1 MASSTPPL
9 YTYALL
15 ASLKG
20 GSFMRHSPHSLSSP
34 TPDTKGTPQSVH
46 RGLEMR
52 CLENAEEQSRHRGA
66 CPAATSSSHA
76 GHTVGKKMSRK
87 DFITPPLTAPLSGET
102 IHLN

>member
-20 GSFMRHSPHSLSSP
+20 GSSMRHSPHSLSSP

-52 CLENAEEQSRHRGA
+52 CLENPEEQSRHRGA
-66 CPAATSSSHA
+66 CPADTSSSPVRRALHGYLPSVFLYDLQSFEKHKA
-76 GHTVGKKMSRK
+76 
-87 DFITPPLTAPLSGET
+87 PPLR
-102 IHLN
+102 